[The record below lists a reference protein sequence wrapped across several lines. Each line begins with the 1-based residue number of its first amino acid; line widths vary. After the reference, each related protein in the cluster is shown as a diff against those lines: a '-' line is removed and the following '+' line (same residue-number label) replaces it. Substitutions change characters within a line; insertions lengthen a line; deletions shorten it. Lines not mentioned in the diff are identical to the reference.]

1 MAGSPNFEIALDGS
15 TLGSRTLKH
24 LLRAELRES
33 LHEMDAF
40 TLSLVVPQDPTEV
53 TTLAKPGSSFSVK
66 LKHGDS
72 EREIKG
78 SIVEVSHARSVSAPW
93 VVTYI
98 GLDKMHELTRKRA
111 KKVRKGSDA
120 TVVKEIAGECGVSA
134 EVEDVSATGDYSLQL
149 NEDYASF
156 LLRVAEQNDYIVRIE
171 DDSTLRF
178 SRRMSAY
185 QNNPVTVRWGE
196 HVESVELRASVREL
210 VTGVKVRGYNPA
222 KGEWVSGSAS
232 NSDLAAV
239 DVPDVHALA
248 AGQHHV
254 QGQGRRQGGAP
265 GRRQPLR
272 RGHGGVQRR
281 HARGG
286 ERGEAHH
293 QRRGRAAQRG
303 LRHPRDRAHAH
314 PRPGVPHDHPLP
326 VRQPAGLSSL
336 EDPHAT
342 DPRARPDAVR
352 RRPLAAGRRRDRR
365 ARAHGAG
372 DPAGHPA
379 LAPRLRLRSGRADR
393 SARLGEVRWRVE
405 QAVRRWVPGVKV
417 ARCHVETASLIDPP
431 PDRPAGVPLA
441 EAALM
446 SLGSQVSL
454 EVSLDLETPQGP
466 LLLTAQLMVR
476 S

>member
-78 SIVEVSHARSVSAPW
+78 SIIEVSHARSVSAPW

-120 TVVKEIAGECGVSA
+120 TVVKEIAGECGLSA

-232 NSDLAAV
+232 SSDLAAFSGGQTGVELASAAFGEWV
-239 DVPDVHALA
+239 DERDN
-248 AGQHHV
+248 
-254 QGQGRRQGGAP
+254 
-265 GRRQPLR
+265 
-272 RGHGGVQRR
+272 
-281 HARGG
+281 ARVSTTSK
-286 ERGEAHH
+286 AK
-293 QRRGRAAQRG
+293 
-303 LRHPRDRAHAH
+303 
-314 PRPGVPHDHPLP
+314 
-326 VRQPAGLSSL
+326 
-336 EDPHAT
+336 
-342 DPRARPDAVR
+342 AV
-352 RRPLAAGRRRDRR
+352 A
-365 ARAHGAG
+365 
-372 DPAGHPA
+372 
-379 LAPRLRLRSGRADR
+379 
-393 SARLGEVRWRVE
+393 
-405 QAVRRWVPGVKV
+405 K
-417 ARCHVETASLIDPP
+417 
-431 PDRPAGVPLA
+431 
-441 EAALM
+441 AALQAAANRYVEGTVECNAGM
-446 SLGSQVSL
+446 PEAVSGAKLTIKDAGEPLSGDFVIRETVHTLTPDQGYRTTIHFLSDSL
-454 EVSLDLETPQGP
+454 P
-466 LLLTAQLMVR
+466 A
-476 S
+476 